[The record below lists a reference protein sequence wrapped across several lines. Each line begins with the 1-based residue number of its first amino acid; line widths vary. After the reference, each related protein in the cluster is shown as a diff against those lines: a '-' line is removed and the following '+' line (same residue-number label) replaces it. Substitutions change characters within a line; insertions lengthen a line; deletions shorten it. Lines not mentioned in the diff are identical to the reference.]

1 MYMHAYIAYIYKI
14 NDSNDTR
21 NRREKL
27 LLLYYYKIVT
37 LPVKWYSVIWAWV
50 SCKYVSNS
58 KTIIDFLKSTA
69 NMQKGRY

>member
-37 LPVKWYSVIWAWV
+37 LPVKWYSVIWA
-50 SCKYVSNS
+50 
-58 KTIIDFLKSTA
+58 
-69 NMQKGRY
+69 